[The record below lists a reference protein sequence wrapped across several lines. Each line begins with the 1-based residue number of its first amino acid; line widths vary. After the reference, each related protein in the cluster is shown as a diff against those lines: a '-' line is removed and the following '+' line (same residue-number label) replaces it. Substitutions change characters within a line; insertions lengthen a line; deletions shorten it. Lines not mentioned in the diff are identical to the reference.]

1 MVQEAGC
8 SRIIGVD
15 TNPDKEKRARDMGIT
30 DFVNPKDIKVALL
43 LLLVMLLLT
52 AAAAQEGDTLE
63 GTVWQTNGTGL
74 DYTFECI
81 GNTKASCDV

>member
-1 MVQEAGC
+1 M
-8 SRIIGVD
+8 
-15 TNPDKEKRARDMGIT
+15 RAVVGPVVVVIT
-30 DFVNPKDIKVALL
+30 ARTLPAQATLL
-43 LLLVMLLLT
+43 LLLT